1 MRTGD
6 DWSPSGIGPERS
18 GDAPVDGDARQAST
32 TPHRADSATGRDLM
46 AAYHKRL
53 ASRITAGA
61 DTRLRLLALRRGQRI
76 SHVLNSLPGQFLP
89 TAAELN
95 AQLACSPEE
104 TRNGDH

>member
-6 DWSPSGIGPERS
+6 DWRPSGIGPERS
-18 GDAPVDGDARQAST
+18 GTRPPDRDARQVST
-32 TPHRADSATGRDLM
+32 APHRAGSATGGDLM
-46 AAYHKRL
+46 AADGKRL

-61 DTRLRLLALRRGQRI
+61 DAGLRLLALLRGQRL

-89 TAAELN
+89 TAADLS
-95 AQLACSPEE
+95 AQFACSLEE